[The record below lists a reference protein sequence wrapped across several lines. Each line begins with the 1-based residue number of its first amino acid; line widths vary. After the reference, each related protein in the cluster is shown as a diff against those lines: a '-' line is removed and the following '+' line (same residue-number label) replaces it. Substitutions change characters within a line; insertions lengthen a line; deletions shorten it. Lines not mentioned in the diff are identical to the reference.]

1 MTVYDREGI
10 LEKLAVA
17 IKGTPCK
24 YIDPLQADKYILS
37 SAWQKSVR
45 RGQVHTALS
54 AASAFW
60 HADRQA
66 FWRRMH
72 LLAIED
78 MCAGDTDTV
87 IKVLTATSSAIWRRR
102 VGDLSVG
109 LYLTRLLCGA
119 VKSRMGDELF
129 TQAERA
135 PEYKALRHSLVAAND
150 TTLAAYAGNEEAP
163 LIERALSL
171 WYLSGTRKYPSD
183 VMPARHGDPAKG
195 IEVLRKLG
203 VPVDLVEACIS
214 VTGRTAY
221 PLAIFMPLIWQTVQ
235 SQPKPLYVW
244 QEPLPP
250 VPEVNGIPVYAVDM
264 FTRVGQTSFRHLKH
278 AVPVLKSFSVRQIGL
293 ALFYIEGCRVNKL
306 LTSDYLEE
314 FRRAGEIAD
323 IEGSGLSVP
332 EYLGLRECLIENIQT
347 LHQIRCTQV
356 QKYLAGD
363 TE

>member
-1 MTVYDREGI
+1 MKIYNKEAL
-10 LEKLAVA
+10 LEEMATD
-17 IKGTPCK
+17 IKTQRHTD
-24 YIDPLQADKYILS
+24 IDPLQADKYILS
-37 SAWQKSVR
+37 SCWQKSVR

-60 HADRQA
+60 HIDRQA

-78 MCAGDTDTV
+78 VCAGDTDTV
-87 IKVLTATSSAIWRRR
+87 IKVLTATSSHVWRRR

-109 LYLTRLLCGA
+109 LYLTQLLCGA

-135 PEYKALRHSLVAAND
+135 PEYKALRHSLVAANE
-150 TTLAAYAGNEEAP
+150 TTLAAYAGNEDAP

-183 VMPARHGDPAKG
+183 AMPARHSDPAKG
-195 IEVLRKLG
+195 LEVLRSLD
-203 VPVDLVEACIS
+203 VPTDLVEACIS

-221 PLAIFMPLIWQTVQ
+221 PLAILMPLIWQTVQ
-235 SQPKPLYVW
+235 RQPKPLYVW

-250 VPEVNGIPVYAVDM
+250 VAEVNDIPVYAVDM
-264 FTRVGQTSFRHLKH
+264 FTRAGQTSFRHLKQ
-278 AVPVLKSFSVRQIGL
+278 AVPLLKPFSVRQIGL

-332 EYLGLRECLIENIQT
+332 EYLGLRDCLIENIQT
-347 LHQIRCTQV
+347 LHDIRCTQV

-363 TE
+363 AE